1 LTAALTETIG
11 AGRRGRAD
19 PRVRLARSLAAAYGA
34 RVINLCGSGTDA
46 LRRAI
51 RFAADRAGGGAKVA
65 LPAYTCF
72 DVATAAV
79 GARVPVVLYDLD
91 PATLGPDLDS
101 LRVAFA
107 EGARVV
113 VVAPLYGMPVDWAAI
128 EGVAG
133 AVGAVLIEDAAQ
145 GQGASWRGRPL
156 GSLGPIG
163 VLSFGRGKGWTG
175 GRGGA
180 LLLRSGGWGDEV
192 AADPGGV
199 SEPGA
204 PAELPVLALAAVQWV
219 LGRPAIYGVPASLPW
234 LGLGETRYRDP
245 APEGGM
251 ALSAAVLLEVTRG
264 AAAAAAGS
272 RREVARELL
281 GRIPVGGGVVPIE
294 PVPDADPGYLRL
306 ALRLPGPGSA
316 FARTGAARRLGIGSA
331 YPSTLAALP
340 ALRERLSGGPRRWPG
355 AEILVRELVTLP
367 THTLVS
373 RADRERIGALL
384 ASVVVGGS

>member
-1 LTAALTETIG
+1 
-11 AGRRGRAD
+11 
-19 PRVRLARSLAAAYGA
+19 
-34 RVINLCGSGTDA
+34 
-46 LRRAI
+46 
-51 RFAADRAGGGAKVA
+51 
-65 LPAYTCF
+65 
-72 DVATAAV
+72 
-79 GARVPVVLYDLD
+79 VLYDLD

-180 LLLRSGGWGDEV
+180 LPPRPGGGRGGV
-192 AADPGGV
+192 AAHPGGLAA
-199 SEPGA
+199 PGP
-204 PAELPVLALAAVQWV
+204 PAALPVLALAAVQWV
-219 LGRPAIYGVPASLPW
+219 LGRPAISGVPASLPW

-294 PVPDADPGYLRL
+294 PVPDAAPGYLRL
-306 ALRLPGPGSA
+306 ALRVPGPGSA
-316 FARTGAARRLGIGSA
+316 FARTGAARRLGIGPA